1 MKTLSLIHK
10 HRSLNIDISGDKLL
24 TSALCEKLVKD
35 EASEKRF
42 MLSIYQQQK
51 EQLIEQGY

>member
-10 HRSLNIDISGDKLL
+10 HQSLNS
-24 TSALCEKLVKD
+24 VKI
-35 EASEKRF
+35 
-42 MLSIYQQQK
+42 MISIYQQQK